1 MKVEVVEFGSELHA
15 RAVQLRREVLRY
27 PLGMD
32 YTPEQVAED
41 AYKIVLAAT
50 DGDEVIGTM
59 QITDEGDGWQ
69 RFRAVAVSPMRQR
82 QGIGRVLSAFGEDL
96 VRAKGGHS
104 VMLHARYMALRFYG
118 SLGYAEV
125 GPWFYEV
132 GMPHKR
138 MEKRLD
144 R

>member
-1 MKVEVVEFGSELHA
+1 
-15 RAVQLRREVLRY
+15 
-27 PLGMD
+27 MD

>member
-32 YTPEQVAED
+32 YTPEQIAED
-41 AYKIVLAAT
+41 AHKTVLAAL
-50 DGDEVIGTM
+50 DGHQVVGTM

-69 RFRAVAVSPMRQR
+69 RFRAVAVSPLRQR
-82 QGIGRVLSAFGEDL
+82 EGIGRLLSTCGEDL
-96 VRAKGGHS
+96 VRANGGHS

-138 MEKRLD
+138 MDKRLE